1 LKQLLLYLSLA
12 LFSTQLLTA
21 SENNASKEESNLT
34 LETQESFL
42 SSVEYG
48 RMLYKNPRGISCSQ
62 CHGKEGKGGQK
73 IAKYYDK
80 NRNPKLLK
88 GVNIISYSLEELKAS
103 LENKYR
109 ENNRSKP
116 HKIMPM
122 YYLTDEEIK
131 AIYDYLQNSNKEN

>member
-1 LKQLLLYLSLA
+1 MKSLIILSL
-12 LFSTQLLTA
+12 LFLSLNASTD
-21 SENNASKEESNLT
+21 ENNTSIEEENLT
-34 LETQESFL
+34 ISTQESFL

-80 NRNPKLLK
+80 KKNPKLLK
-88 GVNIISYSLEELKAS
+88 GVDITSYSLKDLKAS
-103 LENKYR
+103 LKNEYR
-109 ENNRSKP
+109 ENNRKKR

-122 YYLTDEEIK
+122 YYLTDEEIQ
-131 AIYDYLQNSNKEN
+131 AIFDYLQYSNTQKK

>member
-1 LKQLLLYLSLA
+1 MKRLIFISLFFIFTHA
-12 LFSTQLLTA
+12 SNEQNHTA
-21 SENNASKEESNLT
+21 IEEENLT
-34 LETQESFL
+34 IETSESFL

-80 NRNPKLLK
+80 KRNPKLLR
-88 GVNIISYSLEELKAS
+88 GVDITSYSLKDLKAS
-103 LENKYR
+103 LKNQYR
-109 ENNRSKP
+109 ENNKRKR

-122 YYLTDEEIK
+122 YYLTDEEVQ
-131 AIYDYLQNSNKEN
+131 AIFDYLQYSNKQKK